1 MQSPDRRFR
10 LRWSR
15 SLSAD
20 AAAAPAAAA
29 AAAAPAPTVPV
40 IFEEPARER
49 DEGGSDGVAHYE
61 EDEYGD
67 LMEYGNSGCGTG
79 SS

>member
-20 AAAAPAAAA
+20 AAAAPAAAAA

-67 LMEYGNSGCGTG
+67 
-79 SS
+79 